1 MQFIIGIITFD
12 CNSSTVNKRIQGER
26 CSKRGDLLDNLSHFC
41 FRQWIIAEFVF
52 IAIIVVENVCPILY
66 QVVFGGIF
74 NNFFFPTAAFQKSN
88 KGILKII
95 FFIKCCCVVLTH
107 KTPLYKHLFKQCR
120 LDIFELF

>member
-1 MQFIIGIITFD
+1 MQFIIGIITLD
-12 CNSSTVNKRIQGER
+12 CDSSTVNKKVQGER
-26 CSKRGDLLDNLSHFC
+26 RSKRGNLLDNLSHFR
-41 FRQWIIAEFVF
+41 FRQWIITEFIF
-52 IAIIVVENVCPILY
+52 ITIVIIENVCPILY

-74 NNFFFPTAAFQKSN
+74 DNFFFPTATFQKSN

-107 KTPLYKHLFKQCR
+107 KTPLYKHLVKQCR